1 MNVRQIS
8 ASERERFNEFCA
20 HGPKSHILQAYEWGE
35 IKSHTGW
42 EPIRLVLEDGDEI
55 VAAMTILKR
64 RIPGLGRTI
73 FYAPRGPIAD
83 LTDRRAMQALLD
95 GVRGA
100 ARRHRAIFLKIDP
113 DIPATDE
120 AAVAALRAY
129 GFRANARGA
138 NFEGVQPRF
147 VMRLDLAKSLEDL
160 LAGMHQK
167 WRYNIRLAERK
178 GVGIRIASRA
188 DLRPWYDVLLETAAR
203 DRFLVR
209 SYGYFE
215 QLWDY
220 LVERGYARLF
230 LAEYDGRIIAG
241 TLAFLFGDK
250 CWYIYGASSN
260 EHRNVMPNYL
270 LQWEMI
276 KWAKE
281 SGCAIYDFRGVS
293 GDLSPDNP
301 LYGLY
306 RFKQGFGAKLVE
318 FVGEY
323 DLIFDPLMHWL
334 WGVGE
339 PAYRRLRG
347 RLRGMRSG
355 SHAAKKEEQ
364 LGSPE

>member
-1 MNVRQIS
+1 MNIRQIS
-8 ASERERFNEFCA
+8 ATERERFNEFCA
-20 HGPKSHILQAYEWGE
+20 RGVKSHILQGYEWGE

-42 EPIRLVLEDGDEI
+42 EPIRLVLEESGEI
-55 VAAMTILKR
+55 VAAITILKR

-83 LTDRRAMQALLD
+83 LTDRPVMKALLD
-95 GVRGA
+95 GVRRV
-100 ARRHRAIFLKIDP
+100 ARQHRAIFLKIDP
-113 DIPATDE
+113 DIEVTAG
-120 AAVAALRAY
+120 AVTSALKEY
-129 GFRANARGA
+129 GFAANQHGA

-147 VMRLDLAKSLEDL
+147 VMRLPLDKPLDDL
-160 LAGMHQK
+160 LAAMHQK

-178 GVGIRIASRA
+178 GVTIRNANRD
-188 DLRPWYDVLLETAAR
+188 DLRPWYAVLLETATR

-209 SYGYFE
+209 SYSYFE

-230 LAEYDGRIIAG
+230 LAEYEGKIIAG

-281 SGCAIYDFRGVS
+281 KGCALYDFRGVS
-293 GDLSPDNP
+293 GDLNPDNP

-306 RFKQGFGAKLVE
+306 RFKQGFGANLVE
-318 FVGEY
+318 FIGEY
-323 DLIFDPLMHWL
+323 DLIYDPLMHWL
-334 WGVGE
+334 WGFGE
-339 PAYRRLRG
+339 PAYRKLRG
-347 RLRGMRSG
+347 RLRGLGRSRSDG
-355 SHAAKKEEQ
+355 RKDETLS
-364 LGSPE
+364 SPE